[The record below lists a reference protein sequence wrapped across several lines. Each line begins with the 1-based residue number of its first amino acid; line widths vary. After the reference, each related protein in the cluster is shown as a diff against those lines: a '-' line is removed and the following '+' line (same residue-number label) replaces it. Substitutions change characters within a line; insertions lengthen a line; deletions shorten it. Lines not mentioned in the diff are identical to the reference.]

1 MTKKAKATAEASSTA
16 PDATAT
22 GTDQDA
28 QGAAQT
34 TEGGQT
40 PTEDVKTDPTASGAD
55 QSAEGSATESDQDDK
70 ADPDFVPTPKDGEP
84 DPAEDSKVEHD
95 EGSTS
100 DEVKN
105 PTDLTTDELN
115 VLNHVADQLAQT
127 EEEQKAEPYAYE
139 GAAPATPY
147 EAVPSHEHHLLNLVD
162 ATLGFPP
169 EEAYEQLKVMDITE
183 WSKPCRDYHAAILQ
197 YVDEQE

>member
-1 MTKKAKATAEASSTA
+1 MTKKAKAAQQAEQQTQTNGDTA
-16 PDATAT
+16 
-22 GTDQDA
+22 GTNQDA

-40 PTEDVKTDPTASGAD
+40 PTEQQQTDPTASGTD
-55 QSAEGSATESDQDDK
+55 QTGEANLTPESQDPQDD
-70 ADPDFVPTPKDGEP
+70 AR
-84 DPAEDSKVEHD
+84 
-95 EGSTS
+95 S
-100 DEVKN
+100 DDTGLDDDVKN
-105 PTDLTTDELN
+105 PTDLTTAELN
-115 VLNHVADQLAQT
+115 VLNHVADQLAQPD
-127 EEEQKAEPYAYE
+127 EDKVEPHAYS

-183 WSKPCRDYHAAILQ
+183 WSKPCRDYHAAIMQ

>member
-1 MTKKAKATAEASSTA
+1 MTKKAKAAAEASSAA
-16 PDATAT
+16 PDAAAS
-22 GTDQDA
+22 GTNQDA

-55 QSAEGSATESDQDDK
+55 QSAEGSATNSDQDDK
-70 ADPDFVPTPKDGEP
+70 ADPDFVPTLKDGEP
-84 DPAEDSKVEHD
+84 DPAEDNKVEHD
-95 EGSTS
+95 E
-100 DEVKN
+100 VKD

-147 EAVPSHEHHLLNLVD
+147 EAAPSHEHHLLNLVD

-169 EEAYEQLKVMDITE
+169 EEAYEQLKAMDITE

>member
-1 MTKKAKATAEASSTA
+1 MTKKAKAAAEASSTA

-28 QGAAQT
+28 QGATQT
-34 TEGGQT
+34 AEGGQT
-40 PTEDVKTDPTASGAD
+40 PTEEVKTDPTASGTD
-55 QSAEGSATESDQDDK
+55 QTGEANLTPESQDPQDD
-70 ADPDFVPTPKDGEP
+70 AR
-84 DPAEDSKVEHD
+84 
-95 EGSTS
+95 S
-100 DEVKN
+100 DDTGLDDDVKN

-127 EEEQKAEPYAYE
+127 EEEQKAEPYTYE

-169 EEAYEQLKVMDITE
+169 EEAYEQLKVMNITE

>member
-1 MTKKAKATAEASSTA
+1 MTKKAKAAAEAT
-16 PDATAT
+16 DAAAT
-22 GTDQDA
+22 GTNQDA

-40 PTEDVKTDPTASGAD
+40 PTEEAKTDPTASGTD
-55 QSAEGSATESDQDDK
+55 QTGEANLTPESQDPQDD
-70 ADPDFVPTPKDGEP
+70 AR
-84 DPAEDSKVEHD
+84 
-95 EGSTS
+95 S
-100 DEVKN
+100 DDTGLDDDVKN

-127 EEEQKAEPYAYE
+127 EEEQKAEPYAYS
-139 GAAPATPY
+139 GAAPTTPY
-147 EAVPSHEHHLLNLVD
+147 EAVATHEHHLLNAVD

-169 EEAYEQLKVMDITE
+169 EEAMQQLKVMDITE

>member
-1 MTKKAKATAEASSTA
+1 MTKKAKAAAEASSAA

-22 GTDQDA
+22 RTDQDA
-28 QGAAQT
+28 QGATQT

-40 PTEDVKTDPTASGAD
+40 PT
-55 QSAEGSATESDQDDK
+55 
-70 ADPDFVPTPKDGEP
+70 
-84 DPAEDSKVEHD
+84 
-95 EGSTS
+95 
-100 DEVKN
+100 
-105 PTDLTTDELN
+105 DLTTDELN
-115 VLNHVADQLAQT
+115 ALNHVADQLAQT

-169 EEAYEQLKVMDITE
+169 EEAYEQLKVMNITE

>member
-1 MTKKAKATAEASSTA
+1 MAKKPTAAAQASATTTA
-16 PDATAT
+16 AATPT
-22 GTDQDA
+22 GTGQDT

-55 QSAEGSATESDQDDK
+55 QPGEANLTSESQDAAANQPPADGTATDAATETNSSLTDQGMAVLDS
-70 ADPDFVPTPKDGEP
+70 AFNEMLAVRAAGEG
-84 DPAEDSKVEHD
+84 DA
-95 EGSTS
+95 
-100 DEVKN
+100 
-105 PTDLTTDELN
+105 
-115 VLNHVADQLAQT
+115 
-127 EEEQKAEPYAYE
+127 AEPYVYE

-147 EAVPSHEHHLLNLVD
+147 EAVPSHEHHRLNLVD

-169 EEAYEQLKVMDITE
+169 EEAYEQLTAMDITE

-197 YVDEQE
+197 YVYAQE